1 MRPSSITQL
10 SAATLAMLAAPVTA
24 RTYHMT
30 PCLSQIAADVSCIDA
45 MALSYCLEVTME
57 DTSLLASSLLE
68 VGCTLDEA
76 RETTLAVEQCLSE
89 EDNGPNDAGSR
100 PDDLRRRDVDEPR
113 RTRQPLIQIRGTK
126 WARAESFNVT
136 ISATIVGLAL
146 GLSALGSTIAICF
159 CCIRD
164 SSRRKKARAAADA
177 KEALK
182 ASGRK

>member
-1 MRPSSITQL
+1 M
-10 SAATLAMLAAPVTA
+10 V
-24 RTYHMT
+24 
-30 PCLSQIAADVSCIDA
+30 
-45 MALSYCLEVTME
+45 LSYCLAVTME
-57 DTSLLASSLLE
+57 DTSLLASSFLE

-76 RETTLAVEQCLSE
+76 KETTLAVEQCLSE
-89 EDNGPNDAGSR
+89 EDNGPNDIAGSE

-113 RTRQPLIQIRGTK
+113 QLRQPLIQIRGTK

-136 ISATIVGLAL
+136 ISATIVGLTL